1 MSSVVFSASIQ
12 THVIQADAAETGK
25 RHHKGQR
32 AEGRQTPCQE
42 VEGPHAYVIAV
53 RTPCKTE
60 FRVRRQSQHAVT

>member
-32 AEGRQTPCQE
+32 AEGRQTP
-42 VEGPHAYVIAV
+42 
-53 RTPCKTE
+53 
-60 FRVRRQSQHAVT
+60 